1 MILRL
6 NLVVLWLALSA
17 GQGATGFPS
26 KIAITHVT
34 VIDVR
39 AGTIKKDMT
48 VLIVGDRISAVRA
61 AKEKAR
67 LPTKEIEVIDGQ
79 GKYLIPGL
87 WDMHVHTD
95 GDDRVLRLFTAY
107 GITGIRDMA
116 GDAAKLA
123 DARRRIT
130 SGELTGPRLVFSG
143 PMLEGPPSQA
153 DDWTWIIHSPEE
165 ARNAIDRLVE
175 LRVDFIKVHDG
186 LARESYFAIAAAS
199 KEKGISFV
207 GHVPASMTPAEAS
220 DLGQKSI
227 EHLEFVPKSCHAL
240 FESVVGGA
248 PRKLPSGCEPQSLK
262 ELLHRFDQNGTWLD
276 PTIQS
281 FRYWAPTQ
289 WSSIVSGFREL
300 VPSIRQNHISILAG
314 TDSSSVLETKDD
326 PPGASLHD
334 ELALLVEAG
343 FTPSEALRA
352 ATLNPALFLGLSDS
366 FGTIEAGK
374 TASVVLLE
382 ANPLQDIRNTQR
394 IVAVISEGRYFNR
407 DVLER
412 LRRENCRNCSAC
424 SVH

>member
-1 MILRL
+1 MSLRV
-6 NLVVLWLALSA
+6 NLVVLWFALSA
-17 GQGATGFPS
+17 VQGAAGSPS

-39 AGTIKKDMT
+39 AGTIAQDMT

-61 AKEKAR
+61 ATEKER
-67 LPTKEIEVIDGQ
+67 LLTKEIEVIDGR

-87 WDMHVHTD
+87 WDMHAHSD
-95 GDDRVLRLFTAY
+95 GDDRALHLLIAY

-130 SGELTGPRLVFSG
+130 SRELTGPRLVFSG

-186 LARESYFAIAAAS
+186 LARESYLAIAAAS
-199 KEKGISFV
+199 RERGISFA
-207 GHVPASMTPAEAS
+207 GHVPASMS
-220 DLGQKSI
+220 
-227 EHLEFVPKSCHAL
+227 
-240 FESVVGGA
+240 
-248 PRKLPSGCEPQSLK
+248 RNLPSGCDPQSLD
-262 ELLHRFDQNGTWLD
+262 ELLHRFAHNGTWLD

-289 WSSIVSGFREL
+289 WSAILSEFREL
-300 VPSIRQNHISILAG
+300 VPSIRQNHVSILAG
-314 TDSSSVLETKDD
+314 TDSSSVLEQKGD
-326 PPGASLHD
+326 PPGTSLHD
-334 ELALLVEAG
+334 ELALLVGAG

-352 ATLNPALFLGLSDS
+352 ATWNPALFLGLSDS
-366 FGTIEAGK
+366 LGTIEAGK
-374 TASVVLLE
+374 TASMVLLE
-382 ANPLQDIRNTQR
+382 ASPLEDIRNTER
-394 IVAVISEGRYFNR
+394 IVAVIFEGRYLNR
-407 DVLER
+407 EVLER
-412 LRRENCRNCSAC
+412 LRRENCRNCSAG
-424 SVH
+424 SAH